1 MFVKQQ
7 VSLQHQSAGGE
18 LLVGLCS
25 IYHWDVVVAIVLCD
39 ETHGRPVALMVVW
52 VEGDELLRVR
62 LVQSVNLNGVLEGVA
77 QQEHL
82 NLKKTANKQRQ
93 KQLEKSRLIKNV

>member
-1 MFVKQQ
+1 MFVEQE
-7 VSLQHQSAGGE
+7 VALQHQSAGGE

-25 IYHWDVVVAIVLCD
+25 IYHWNVVVAIILCD
-39 ETHGRPVALMVVW
+39 ETHGRPVALVVVW
-52 VEGDELLRVR
+52 VEGDELLRVG

-82 NLKKTANKQRQ
+82 NLNETAN
-93 KQLEKSRLIKNV
+93 E